1 MYVTVE
7 SAKACVCQLD
17 YHLDEEPTVIK
28 DGVTF
33 KGEGI
38 KLNTEKT
45 KNRTTIRP
53 SNPTTGHIP

>member
-28 DGVTF
+28 NGVTF

-45 KNRTTIRP
+45 KWKQL
-53 SNPTTGHIP
+53 